1 MNSSQDRDDW
11 KLKAQSTLSQEIDAS
26 DYAEIIKNKIL
37 SSIST
42 EFIFTTGHHG
52 IYRMFHDEKTGTSKA
67 FILIPLD
74 SSNDIEFMV
83 VCGFSK
89 DSHYLNDVYT
99 KIVSSFYKATQNS
112 HVNPSMVEAN
122 ILDALKRNYGFL
134 PISFYDKRFDLFCD
148 RLSQIVIYFEPIF
161 DLRKIAITGWE
172 ALARDPESLTAPIDL
187 FDAAELWGRKFTT
200 QLDIEL
206 LKLAAKSYRRAGAEA
221 KMNRPNEIVPL
232 SVNVYPESLMRR
244 AYFETVRQVTIP
256 DEKGYTLLSSDSLV
270 LEISEKTDLPAYK
283 DGVRLRSPL
292 AAFEERLVQ
301 YTQELG
307 IKFGIDDFGVGN
319 ASVSR
324 LAGLKPPYVKIDR
337 DILHQQQADIII
349 RFVLKIVA
357 KYSGLHVTQIIV
369 EGMDEHSPINL
380 HQLKQ
385 LGIFYVQGYIIG
397 KAEPGIYRLTP
408 ERYEFLRKLIQGD
421 VG

>member
-1 MNSSQDRDDW
+1 
-11 KLKAQSTLSQEIDAS
+11 
-26 DYAEIIKNKIL
+26 
-37 SSIST
+37 
-42 EFIFTTGHHG
+42 
-52 IYRMFHDEKTGTSKA
+52 
-67 FILIPLD
+67 
-74 SSNDIEFMV
+74 
-83 VCGFSK
+83 
-89 DSHYLNDVYT
+89 
-99 KIVSSFYKATQNS
+99 
-112 HVNPSMVEAN
+112 
-122 ILDALKRNYGFL
+122 
-134 PISFYDKRFDLFCD
+134 
-148 RLSQIVIYFEPIF
+148 
-161 DLRKIAITGWE
+161 
-172 ALARDPESLTAPIDL
+172 
-187 FDAAELWGRKFTT
+187 
-200 QLDIEL
+200 
-206 LKLAAKSYRRAGAEA
+206 
-221 KMNRPNEIVPL
+221 MNRPNEIVPL